1 MLAAATFVSMDELDR
16 AGAALTAGERDQ
28 LEAFLHDGRVEVVNL
43 LDGLT
48 EDQACRRLVP
58 SLTTL
63 LGLVKHA
70 AFVERVWFDVAL
82 AGRSRAEV
90 GLPDTV
96 EESFQLMDDDT
107 VQSVTQLY
115 RDAWS
120 DAVQVASGHALD
132 DLAMHNRRGPVSLRW
147 IYLHMTR
154 ELARHAGHGDILR
167 EQVLAADSKR
177 PD

>member
-1 MLAAATFVSMDELDR
+1 MDDLDR
-16 AGAALTAGERDQ
+16 VETALTAGERDQ

-48 EDQACRRLVP
+48 EEQARRRLVP

-82 AGRSRAEV
+82 AGRSRAEI

-96 EESFQLMDDDT
+96 EESFHLLVDDT

-120 DAVQVASGHALD
+120 GAVQVAGDYALD
-132 DLAMHNRRGPVSLRW
+132 DLAVHNRRGPVSLCW
-147 IYLHMTR
+147 IYLHMIR

-167 EQVLAADSKR
+167 EQTLAADSGR
-177 PD
+177 PT